1 MRDRKSGS
9 RPRIAVVGSC
19 NLDTVVYTGRLPA
32 AGETVAGHRVLQVPG
47 GKGANQAIAVARAGA
62 AVTMIGAVGDDAAGA
77 DLRAALQEA
86 GADTAGLRVSSAPT
100 GSAHITVDSSGANA
114 IVIVAGANA
123 EVTALTH
130 ADQDVIARSDVLLL
144 QLELPM
150 PVVAA
155 AAAAG
160 RRAGTRVVLTPAP
173 ARPLPGGLLS
183 DVDLLVANEPE
194 ASQLTGLT
202 ASPAVLAALLEQVPE
217 VVITLGAAGCRYGRR
232 SGARIAVP
240 APVVPV
246 IDTTAAGDTFCG
258 ALAVALA
265 EGRPAG
271 QALRWATS
279 AAALSVQRA
288 GASPS
293 MPGRAQIDAFAA
305 LQSAGEG

>member
-150 PVVAA
+150 PGYLRVRGTGAPSSSKARAWTGVGVVSFSIFCPAKMMTC
-155 AAAAG
+155 
-160 RRAGTRVVLTPAP
+160 RSRVDRWP
-173 ARPLPGGLLS
+173 S
-183 DVDLLVANEPE
+183 
-194 ASQLTGLT
+194 
-202 ASPAVLAALLEQVPE
+202 
-217 VVITLGAAGCRYGRR
+217 R
-232 SGARIAVP
+232 SR
-240 APVVPV
+240 
-246 IDTTAAGDTFCG
+246 
-258 ALAVALA
+258 
-265 EGRPAG
+265 
-271 QALRWATS
+271 
-279 AAALSVQRA
+279 
-288 GASPS
+288 
-293 MPGRAQIDAFAA
+293 
-305 LQSAGEG
+305 